1 MIRVSR
7 LADYGVVLACHIA
20 GHPGQCHNAYDLAE
34 VTGLPAP
41 TVSKLLAALAK
52 TGILTSHPRAP
63 RAAIGW
69 PATPAQITA
78 ADIVTAVDGPIALT
92 ICLEEG
98 NVGACD
104 VESLCPTRHGW
115 HRSTRPIRAA
125 LASVSRWP
133 NWRPAMP
140 VRAPLPWPAA
150 EAVAAP
156 ATAPSLAK
164 S

>member
-20 GHPGQCHNAYDLAE
+20 GHHGHCHNAYDLAE
-34 VTGLPAP
+34 TTGLPAP

-52 TGILTSHPRAP
+52 AGILTSVRGAKGGYRLARGPDR
-63 RAAIGW
+63 
-69 PATPAQITA
+69 ITA

-92 ICLEEG
+92 ICLEQGEG
-98 NVGACD
+98 VCD

-115 HRSTRPIRAA
+115 HRLNEAIRTA
-125 LASVSRWP
+125 LASVSLSELAPGLLGSPVAWP
-133 NWRPAMP
+133 QSDAAKPAP
-140 VRAPLPWPAA
+140 APL
-150 EAVAAP
+150 
-156 ATAPSLAK
+156 TALK

>member
-20 GHPGQCHNAYDLAE
+20 GHHGHCHNAYDLAAT
-34 VTGLPAP
+34 TGLPAP

-52 TGILTSHPRAP
+52 AGILSSVRGAKGGY
-63 RAAIGW
+63 RLARSAD
-69 PATPAQITA
+69 QISA

-98 NVGACD
+98 SSGLCE
-104 VESLCPTRHGW
+104 VESLCPTRRGW
-115 HRSTRPIRAA
+115 HRLNDAIRAA
-125 LASVSRWP
+125 LASVSLSELAPGIQMGEPLSWP
-133 NWRPAMP
+133 P
-140 VRAPLPWPAA
+140 A
-150 EAVAAP
+150 EA
-156 ATAPSLAK
+156 ATAQPTSAQTATK

>member
-52 TGILTSHPRAP
+52 TGILTSIRGAKGGY
-63 RAAIGW
+63 RLARD
-69 PATPAQITA
+69 PAQITA

-115 HRSTRPIRAA
+115 HRLNEAIRAA
-125 LASVSRWP
+125 LASVPISELA
-133 NWRPAMP
+133 PALP

-150 EAVAAP
+150 DAVTAP
-156 ATAPSLAK
+156 ATAPGLAK